1 MVWVVTPT
9 SLFVLPGLFH
19 WHLRERALDFG
30 TESCSFFS
38 PGSTQ
43 GCTVGAFRMCK
54 GPKTCESLR
63 PYKATVTLGPF
74 ASDHAPHQQ
83 NTSKPTPSYSRAGER
98 MEEGIGARINLWRIW
113 SSFRWKRAVWEPG
126 MVGVENQKGS
136 SHGRSTNTP
145 HPLPDHYPLKTIP

>member
-74 ASDHAPHQQ
+74 ASDHAPRQQ
-83 NTSKPTPSYSRAGER
+83 NASKPTPSYPRPGER

-113 SSFRWKRAVWEPG
+113 SSFGGRGRCGGLVWWAWKIR
-126 MVGVENQKGS
+126 KG
-136 SHGRSTNTP
+136 HHTAD
-145 HPLPDHYPLKTIP
+145 LPTLHTHYQIPIP